1 MGISLFWLPIFS
13 TIYDHSQLTD
23 SWLGLNTVEKTEGL
37 NVGRCRV
44 SMDKWDSNGFILEPL
59 GVLAFPA
66 ELLESVTLILL
77 TIFGVSTSAIMAPLS
92 IHDCYIKNS
101 IAIIIW
107 IKMAKWLF
115 NIFWTPPA
123 KLVLIFLAH
132 LFWISIIGFILY
144 DCFIVRR

>member
-1 MGISLFWLPIFS
+1 MRISLENLQFWLSIFS
-13 TIYDHSQLTD
+13 TICGHRKLTD

-92 IHDCYIKNS
+92 IHDCYIMNS

-107 IKMAKWLF
+107 IKMTKWFL
-115 NIFWTPPA
+115 TPPT
-123 KLVLIFLAH
+123 KLVPIFLAH
-132 LFWISIIGFILY
+132 LFWISIIGFIL
-144 DCFIVRR
+144 

>member
-1 MGISLFWLPIFS
+1 MRISLFWLPIFS
-13 TIYDHSQLTD
+13 TIYGHRKLTD

-44 SMDKWDSNGFILEPL
+44 SIDKWDSNGFILEPL

-107 IKMAKWLF
+107 IKMTKWYLVF
-115 NIFWTPPA
+115 FLTPPT
-123 KLVLIFLAH
+123 KLVPIFLAH
-132 LFWISIIGFILY
+132 LFWISIIGFIL
-144 DCFIVRR
+144 